1 MLGHLVHLFLCHF
14 DGNHDDDGGGDDD
27 GSGGDGDDDTD
38 DDQGDLKEFKLLT
51 CLATSSTCSSLMPKE
66 PLATV
71 RNSSVS
77 TTLR

>member
-14 DGNHDDDGGGDDD
+14 DGNHDDDRGGD
-27 GSGGDGDDDTD
+27 GGDGDDETD
-38 DDQGDLKEFKLLT
+38 ADQGDLKEFKLLT

>member
-1 MLGHLVHLFLCHF
+1 MVIM
-14 DGNHDDDGGGDDD
+14 DGGDGD

-38 DDQGDLKEFKLLT
+38 DHQGDLKEFKLLT